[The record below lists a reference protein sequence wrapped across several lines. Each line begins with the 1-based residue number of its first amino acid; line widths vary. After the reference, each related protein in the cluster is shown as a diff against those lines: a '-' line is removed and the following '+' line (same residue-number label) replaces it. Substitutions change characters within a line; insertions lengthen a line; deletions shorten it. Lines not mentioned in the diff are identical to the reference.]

1 MVAKNVDMVDD
12 LVVFFFFLVLGLAC
26 KGATIGPSCAWVFR
40 SCPSTGRGKAC
51 MVSVV
56 GGAAA
61 VIAAGANEGYE
72 AGAVGIGAEAG
83 ATVVS
88 TGSDTRMRAGIA
100 AGAETGA
107 GAACD
112 LRNGF
117 ETLCVGAAYLGRDV
131 GALGGSHE
139 SPPALVSGT
148 PGTRRNGAEPG
159 TRFSYGDLCERF
171 LALALYS
178 GTPYPSSAR
187 RARASAPTRP
197 FERARPLS

>member
-1 MVAKNVDMVDD
+1 MH
-12 LVVFFFFLVLGLAC
+12 GL
-26 KGATIGPSCAWVFR
+26 
-40 SCPSTGRGKAC
+40 
-51 MVSVV
+51 VV